1 MNRQEFEKEREKL
14 SHMTLSEK
22 LSYIF
27 TYYSTQIIILCVAVF
42 LLFQAG
48 GALYRYTQDVL
59 LYCLFADEVSI
70 NRAEAELLNSDFR
83 EYAGIS
89 GKKQVTTFD
98 ISLDFSNDTYAE
110 ASLIRLSG
118 LYETGTVD
126 VIITTQDMLN
136 QLQDQNLFMDL
147 SDALP
152 GELLKTL
159 SSRLYYTRD
168 IDGETVPMGISLEG
182 SYLDR
187 IMSLEENSYLTI
199 VNMDNFPDTV
209 LKFVCYCFEIK

>member
-1 MNRQEFEKEREKL
+1 
-14 SHMTLSEK
+14 MTLSEK

-27 TYYSTQIIILCVAVF
+27 SYYSTQIIILCVVIF

-59 LYCLFADEVSI
+59 LYCLFADEINI
-70 NRAEAELLNSDFR
+70 NREEAEFLNADFR

-98 ISLDFSNDTYAE
+98 ISLDFSNDSYAE
-110 ASLIRLSG
+110 ASRIRLSG

-126 VIITTQDMLN
+126 VIVTTQNMLN
-136 QLQDQNLFMDL
+136 QLQEQNLFMDL

-152 GELLKTL
+152 EELLDTL
-159 SSRLYYTRD
+159 SDRLYYARNF
-168 IDGETVPMGISLEG
+168 DGETIPMGISLEG
-182 SYLDR
+182 SYLGQ

-199 VNMDNFPDTV
+199 INMDNFPNTV
-209 LKFVCYCFEIK
+209 LDFVHYCFYIP